1 MSKIWIII
9 FSLAFVGVAFA
20 HGKAS
25 KRQPLPDST
34 KIYEHLIDMEDEDA
48 HYGRN
53 ILGIVGGT
61 TLVGLGTA
69 CLFGGIYF
77 LRRHDKENNRWD
89 EFVDESTGFVALI
102 FSIPLYM
109 AGIPILAYNVYTY
122 SLRKEHAKKRDVYKR
137 DLKYYNMRHHRE
149 KGASVQMSLFP
160 PVDFIHSGGGLNLLM
175 AF

>member
-1 MSKIWIII
+1 M
-9 FSLAFVGVAFA
+9 AFA

-34 KIYEHLIDMEDEDA
+34 KIYEQLIKMEDEDA

-53 ILGIVGGT
+53 IAGIVGGS
-61 TLVGLGTA
+61 TLVGLGTV
-69 CLFGGIYF
+69 CLFSGIYF
-77 LRRHDKENNRWD
+77 LKFHDKEDNAWD
-89 EFVDESTGFVALI
+89 EFVDETTGVGALI
-102 FSIPLYM
+102 FAVPLYM
-109 AGIPILAYNVYTY
+109 AGIPILAYNIYTY

-149 KGASVQMSLFP
+149 KGESVQMSLFP
-160 PVDFIHSGGGLNLLM
+160 SVDFIHSGGGLNLLM

>member
-77 LRRHDKENNRWD
+77 LPHHL
-89 EFVDESTGFVALI
+89 FTHT
-102 FSIPLYM
+102 
-109 AGIPILAYNVYTY
+109 AG
-122 SLRKEHAKKRDVYKR
+122 
-137 DLKYYNMRHHRE
+137 
-149 KGASVQMSLFP
+149 
-160 PVDFIHSGGGLNLLM
+160 
-175 AF
+175 

>member
-1 MSKIWIII
+1 MSKICIII
-9 FSLAFVGVAFA
+9 FFFAFAGVAFA

-34 KIYEHLIDMEDEDA
+34 KIYEQLIEMEDEDA

-53 ILGIVGGT
+53 IAGIVGGS
-61 TLVGLGTA
+61 TLVGLGTV
-69 CLFGGIYF
+69 CLFSGIYF
-77 LRRHDKENNRWD
+77 LKFHDKEDNAWD
-89 EFVDESTGFVALI
+89 EFVDETTGLGALI
-102 FSIPLYM
+102 FAVPLYM
-109 AGIPILAYNVYTY
+109 AGIPILAYNIYTY

-149 KGASVQMSLFP
+149 KGESVQMSLFP
-160 PVDFIHSGGGLNLLM
+160 SVDVIHSGGGLNLLM